1 MLREHLFHKR
11 AAADPLFRWRGGDV
25 SRVEAISDGVFAVT
39 LTLLVATTTIP
50 STFWELWL
58 LVRDLPVFLVSFAAV
73 FQAWYYHYLFFRRYG
88 LQDLGTI
95 ALNGA
100 FLFLILF
107 FAYPLKFLADFL
119 WRMVIG
125 VPDDALF
132 VLPEGVAGSDHW
144 LASELGQ
151 REILAITD
159 DEQALAVE
167 RLRVVDPTQ
176 VLEGRCKSPKGWRDE
191 IFADINKHHEHHAAP
206 TSWKFGL
213 AVYNGQAKVAVL
225 VVGRPVSRL
234 LARAEPQTL
243 EVTRGCSLPVH
254 SDLRANAMSK
264 AYAAAAKTARRAGAT
279 KLITYTL
286 EEESG
291 HSLRASG
298 WTPTRVGKGGSWS
311 RKKRQRSECS
321 KGATTGRKVRWEKGL
336 TRATRRDVAARAL
349 PPRLTPDAQPR

>member
-1 MLREHLFHKR
+1 MTSCPHCEESLED
-11 AAADPLFRWRGGDV
+11 AGGYHFGCDL
-25 SRVEAISDGVFAVT
+25 SETPGGT
-39 LTLLVATTTIP
+39 
-50 STFWELWL
+50 
-58 LVRDLPVFLVSFAAV
+58 RDLVYVACCEEMQYEVS
-73 FQAWYYHYLFFRRYG
+73 AWGYEACYG
-88 LQDLGTI
+88 RTL
-95 ALNGA
+95 ALT
-100 FLFLILF
+100 
-107 FAYPLKFLADFL
+107 
-119 WRMVIG
+119 
-125 VPDDALF
+125 
-132 VLPEGVAGSDHW
+132 
-144 LASELGQ
+144 ASELGQ